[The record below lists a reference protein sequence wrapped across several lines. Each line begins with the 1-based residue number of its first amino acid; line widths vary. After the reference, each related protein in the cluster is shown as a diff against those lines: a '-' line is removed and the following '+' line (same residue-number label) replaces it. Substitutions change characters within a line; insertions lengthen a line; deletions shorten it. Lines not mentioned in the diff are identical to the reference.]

1 MVTYLIFL
9 NLSLSELHTLPT
21 TTPPPHYNA
30 LFQSNEVNQ
39 FAEGQCQLLRQP
51 STKSQTLIILYT
63 HIEPLKPI
71 PLHHF
76 SSDKSDNR
84 FDLTHPPPPHSN
96 LIFSDM
102 SRKEEMLRT
111 KSDSVSIQRTQNQ
124 HAWGYVEMIK
134 HPHIRPPPFT
144 PIFDNPATVLHTL

>member
-1 MVTYLIFL
+1 M
-9 NLSLSELHTLPT
+9 
-21 TTPPPHYNA
+21 PP
-30 LFQSNEVNQ
+30 
-39 FAEGQCQLLRQP
+39 GQP

-63 HIEPLKPI
+63 HTEPLKPI

-84 FDLTHPPPPHSN
+84 FDLMHPSPPHSN

-124 HAWGYVEMIK
+124 HAWGYVEMIF
-134 HPHIRPPPFT
+134 PYRTPPLLPPYLITLPLYSLSLNACSATLTLLLALFKACPWAHT
-144 PIFDNPATVLHTL
+144 RQSLRHHSPNP

>member
-1 MVTYLIFL
+1 M
-9 NLSLSELHTLPT
+9 
-21 TTPPPHYNA
+21 PP
-30 LFQSNEVNQ
+30 
-39 FAEGQCQLLRQP
+39 GQP

-84 FDLTHPPPPHSN
+84 FDLMHPSPPHSN

-124 HAWGYVEMIK
+124 HAWGYVEMIFPYRTPPLLPPYLITLPLYSFFFTLSECMLS
-134 HPHIRPPPFT
+134 HPYFMT
-144 PIFDNPATVLHTL
+144 SPI

>member
-1 MVTYLIFL
+1 M
-9 NLSLSELHTLPT
+9 
-21 TTPPPHYNA
+21 PP
-30 LFQSNEVNQ
+30 
-39 FAEGQCQLLRQP
+39 GQP

-84 FDLTHPPPPHSN
+84 FDLMHPPPPPSN

-124 HAWGYVEMIK
+124 HAWGYVEMISVL
-134 HPHIRPPPFT
+134 IRS
-144 PIFDNPATVLHTL
+144 

>member
-9 NLSLSELHTLPT
+9 NLSLSELHILPT

-84 FDLTHPPPPHSN
+84 FDLMHPPPPQQSH
-96 LIFSDM
+96 IF
-102 SRKEEMLRT
+102 
-111 KSDSVSIQRTQNQ
+111 
-124 HAWGYVEMIK
+124 
-134 HPHIRPPPFT
+134 
-144 PIFDNPATVLHTL
+144 